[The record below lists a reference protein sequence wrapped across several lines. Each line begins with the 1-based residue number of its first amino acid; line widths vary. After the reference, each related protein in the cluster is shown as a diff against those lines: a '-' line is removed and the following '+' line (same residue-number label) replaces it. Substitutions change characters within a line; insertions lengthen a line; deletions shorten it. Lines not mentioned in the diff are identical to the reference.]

1 MSARRD
7 RFRDIVETL
16 TRHGLGFA
24 LGNLGLDR
32 FRPADG
38 SPGQHGMPPRG
49 VSMPV
54 RVRLALEDLGTVYIK
69 FGQIVSTRTD
79 VLPPEYATE
88 LAKLQDASPPI
99 AAAEV
104 RGVLAEE
111 LGPAADRLLAALDAA
126 PLATGSIGQV
136 HCSRIALDREDS
148 AANVANVT
156 GGQPG
161 AGRLVD
167 VVVKVRRPGVVAQIN
182 EDLEI
187 MAELARRAERAS
199 TRAAGIHLA
208 ALVDEFSQTMRAEL
222 DYLQEARNAEHFA
235 ANFAGDARVHIP
247 RVFWEATTSRVLT
260 LERIRGIK
268 VNDAAALRQD
278 GIDAG
283 ALAREACDVLLKMV
297 FEDGFFHADPHP
309 GNFFVEEDGRL
320 GIIDFG
326 MVGHISDSTRDQL
339 VRMLLA
345 VVEQDAARLTTALVR
360 MCGAQANGGF
370 EDLQTALGRLVD
382 RYAGRPLAEIPIVAV
397 LAELAG
403 LLREHR
409 LRLPRETAL
418 MFKMLVMADGLGKQL
433 DPGFELTTQ
442 LGPFTQRII
451 LASLSPEA
459 LADRLKKLGREALRL
474 GTDAPEIIRRVV
486 DVLER
491 GGIDIHFRADELDRL
506 MDKAE
511 KTGNRIVAGLITAA
525 LINAVGDLVSVQPDR
540 WRNWPKTL
548 FAAGIGGVG
557 ALGAY
562 LALTSRHR
570 K

>member
-1 MSARRD
+1 MNSRRD

-32 FRPADG
+32 LRPAG
-38 SPGQHGMPPRG
+38 GTPGQHGLPPRRAG
-49 VSMPV
+49 LPE
-54 RVRLALEDLGTVYIK
+54 RVRLALEDLGAVYIK

-88 LAKLQDASPPI
+88 LAKLQDASPPV

-104 RGVLAEE
+104 RNVIAEE
-111 LGPAADRLLAALDAA
+111 LGAAADRLLASLDDT

-136 HCSRIALDREDS
+136 HCSRVTLGRED
-148 AANVANVT
+148 AL
-156 GGQPG
+156 PG
-161 AGRLVD
+161 AFGGPEDAGSLVD

-187 MAELARRAERAS
+187 MAELAKRAERAS
-199 TRAAGIHLA
+199 ARAAGIHLA
-208 ALVDEFSQTMRAEL
+208 GLVDEFSQTMRAEL
-222 DYLQEARNAEHFA
+222 DYLQEARNAERFA

-247 RVFWEATTSRVLT
+247 RVFWDTTTSRVLT

-268 VNDAAALRQD
+268 VNDAAALREAA
-278 GIDAG
+278 IDAG

-309 GNFFVEEDGRL
+309 GNFFVEADGRL

-345 VVEQDAARLTTALVR
+345 IVEQDAGRLTTALVR
-360 MCGAQANGGF
+360 LCGEQADGGF
-370 EDLQTALGRLVD
+370 GGLQTALGRLVD
-382 RYAGRPLAEIPIVAV
+382 RYAGRPLAEVPIVAV
-397 LAELAG
+397 LAELAA
-403 LLREHR
+403 LLREYR

-562 LALTSRHR
+562 LAVTSRQR
-570 K
+570 R

>member
-7 RFRDIVETL
+7 RLRDIVETL
-16 TRHGLGFA
+16 MRHGLGFA
-24 LGNLGLDR
+24 LGALGLDR
-32 FRPADG
+32 LQPAGRARHPRPA
-38 SPGQHGMPPRG
+38 RG
-49 VSMPV
+49 VSLPA
-54 RVRLALEDLGTVYIK
+54 RVRLALEDLGAVYIK

-79 VLPPEYATE
+79 VLPPEYAAE

-99 AAAEV
+99 SAAEV
-104 RGVLAEE
+104 RTVIAEE
-111 LGPAADRLLAALDAA
+111 LGTAADRLLASLDDI

-136 HCSRIALDREDS
+136 HCSRIAVADAGPGLAVG
-148 AANVANVT
+148 AAA
-156 GGQPG
+156 GGRG
-161 AGRLVD
+161 VD

-187 MAELARRAERAS
+187 MAELAKRAERAS
-199 TRAAGIHLA
+199 TRAAGVHLA
-208 ALVDEFSQTMRAEL
+208 ALVDEFSQTLRAEL
-222 DYLQEARNAEHFA
+222 DYLQEARNVERFS
-235 ANFAGDARVHIP
+235 ANFAGDLRVHIP
-247 RVFWEATTSRVLT
+247 LVFWDTTTSRVLT
-260 LERIRGIK
+260 LERIHGIK
-268 VNDAAALRQD
+268 VNDAAALREA

-283 ALAREACDVLLKMV
+283 ELARRACNVLLKMV
-297 FEDGFFHADPHP
+297 FENGFFHADPHP
-309 GNFFVEEDGRL
+309 GNFFVEADGRL

-326 MVGHISDSTRDQL
+326 MVGQVSDSTRDQL
-339 VRMLLA
+339 VRMLAA
-345 VVEQDAARLTTALVR
+345 VVDQDAAGLTTALVR
-360 MCGAQANGGF
+360 MCGAQASGGF
-370 EDLQTALGRLVD
+370 GGLQSDLGRLVD

-397 LAELAG
+397 LTELAA
-403 LLREHR
+403 LLREYR

-418 MFKMLVMADGLGKQL
+418 LLKMLVMADGLGKQL

-442 LGPFTQRII
+442 LGPFSQQLI

-459 LADRLKKLGREALRL
+459 LADRLRKLGREALRF
-474 GTDAPEIIRRVV
+474 GADAPEIMRRVV

-491 GGIDIHFRADELDRL
+491 GGIDIHFRAGELDHL

-525 LINAVGDLVSVQPDR
+525 LINAVGELVAAQPDR

-548 FAAGIGGVG
+548 FTAGVGGVG

>member
-24 LGNLGLDR
+24 LGTLGLGR
-32 FRPADG
+32 LGPADG
-38 SPGQHGMPPRG
+38 ALGHHRLPPRG
-49 VSMPV
+49 ASLPV
-54 RVRLALEDLGTVYIK
+54 RVRLALEDLGAVYIK

-88 LAKLQDASPPI
+88 LAKLQDDSPPI
-99 AAAEV
+99 AATEV
-104 RGVLAEE
+104 RAVIAEE
-111 LGPAADRLLAALDAA
+111 LGTVADRLLGSLDDT

-136 HCSRIALDREDS
+136 HCGRIALAKEDAGS
-148 AANVANVT
+148 GLAGDTA
-156 GGQPG
+156 GGS
-161 AGRLVD
+161 RLID

-187 MAELARRAERAS
+187 MAELAKQAERAS
-199 TRAAGIHLA
+199 NRAAGLHPA
-208 ALVDEFSQTMRAEL
+208 ALVDEFAQTLRAEL
-222 DYLQEARNAEHFA
+222 DYVQEARNAEQFA
-235 ANFAGDARVHIP
+235 ANFADDLRVHIP
-247 RVFWEATTSRVLT
+247 RVFWDTTTSRVLT

-268 VNDAAALRQD
+268 VNDAAGLREA

-283 ALAREACDVLLKMV
+283 ELAREACSILLKMV

-309 GNFFVEEDGRL
+309 GNFFVEDDGRL

-326 MVGHISDSTRDQL
+326 MVGHISDATRDQL
-339 VRMLLA
+339 VRMLQA
-345 VVEQDAARLTTALVR
+345 VVEQDAPRLTTALVR
-360 MCGAQANGGF
+360 LCGAQANSGF
-370 EDLQTALGRLVD
+370 GELQTALGRLVD
-382 RYAGRPLAEIPIVAV
+382 RYAGRPLAEIPMMAV
-397 LAELAG
+397 LTELAA
-403 LLREHR
+403 LLRTYH

-418 MFKMLVMADGLGKQL
+418 MLKMLVMADGLGKQL

-442 LGPFTQRII
+442 LGPFTQKII
-451 LASLSPEA
+451 LGSLTPEA

-474 GTDAPEIIRRVV
+474 GTDAPEIVRRMV

-491 GGIDIHFRADELDRL
+491 GGIDIHFRVDELDRL
-506 MDKAE
+506 MDKAD

-525 LINAVGDLVSVQPDR
+525 LINAIGDLVSVQPDR
-540 WRNWPKTL
+540 WRNWPKAL
-548 FAAGIGGVG
+548 FTAGIGGVG

-562 LALTSRHR
+562 LALSSRPR

>member
-7 RFRDIVETL
+7 RFRHIVETL

-24 LGNLGLDR
+24 LGGLGLDR
-32 FRPADG
+32 LRPAAG
-38 SPGQHGMPPRG
+38 IPGQALPPRG
-49 VSMPV
+49 GLPV
-54 RVRLALEDLGTVYIK
+54 RVRLALEDLGAVYVK

-79 VLPPEYATE
+79 VLPPEFATE
-88 LAKLQDASPPI
+88 LAKLQDATPPI
-99 AAAEV
+99 SAAEV
-104 RGVLAEE
+104 RAVIAEE
-111 LGPAADRLLAALDAA
+111 LGTAADVLLDSLDDA

-136 HCSRIALDREDS
+136 HCGRIVPGGGE
-148 AANVANVT
+148 AAA
-156 GGQPG
+156 
-161 AGRLVD
+161 AGSGRAVD

-199 TRAAGIHLA
+199 ARAAGIHLA
-208 ALVDEFSQTMRAEL
+208 ALVDEFSQTLRAEL
-222 DYLQEARNAEHFA
+222 DYLQEARNAERFA

-247 RVFWEATTSRVLT
+247 RVFWDTTTSRVLT

-268 VNDAAALRQD
+268 VNDAAALREA

-283 ALAREACDVLLKMV
+283 ALAREACSVLLKMV

-309 GNFFVEEDGRL
+309 GNFFVEADGRL

-326 MVGHISDSTRDQL
+326 MVGTISDATRDQL

-345 VVEQDAARLTTALVR
+345 IVEQDAARLTTALVR
-360 MCGAQANGGF
+360 MCGAQTDGGF
-370 EDLQTALGRLVD
+370 GGLQAELGRLVD
-382 RYAGRPLAEIPIVAV
+382 RYAGRPLADVPIVAV
-397 LAELAG
+397 LADLAA
-403 LLREHR
+403 LLREYR

-418 MFKMLVMADGLGKQL
+418 MLKMLVMADGLGKQL

-442 LGPFTQRII
+442 LGPFTERVI

-459 LADRLKKLGREALRL
+459 LAERLRKLGREALRL
-474 GTDAPEIIRRVV
+474 GTDAPDIIRRMV

-491 GGIDIHFRADELDRL
+491 GGIDIRFRADELDRL

-548 FAAGIGGVG
+548 FAAGLGGVG

-562 LALTSRHR
+562 LAVTSRHR
-570 K
+570 R

>member
-24 LGNLGLDR
+24 LGSLGLER
-32 FRPADG
+32 LRPG
-38 SPGQHGMPPRG
+38 GIPGQGLPPRG
-49 VSMPV
+49 SLPV
-54 RVRLALEDLGTVYIK
+54 RVRLALEDLGAVYVK

-79 VLPPEYATE
+79 VLPPEFATE
-88 LAKLQDASPPI
+88 LAKLQDATPPI
-99 AAAEV
+99 PAAEV
-104 RGVLAEE
+104 RAVIADE
-111 LGPAADRLLAALDAA
+111 LGTSADVLLDALDDA

-136 HCSRIALDREDS
+136 HCGRIVPD
-148 AANVANVT
+148 
-156 GGQPG
+156 GGHP
-161 AGRLVD
+161 VD

-208 ALVDEFSQTMRAEL
+208 ALVDEFSQTLRAEL
-222 DYLQEARNAEHFA
+222 DYLQEARNAERFA

-247 RVFWEATTSRVLT
+247 RVFWDTTTSRVLT

-268 VNDAAALRQD
+268 VNDAAALREA

-283 ALAREACDVLLKMV
+283 ALAREACNVLLKMV

-309 GNFFVEEDGRL
+309 GNFFVEADGRL

-326 MVGHISDSTRDQL
+326 MVGTISDATRDQL

-345 VVEQDAARLTTALVR
+345 IVEQDAARLTTALVR
-360 MCGAQANGGF
+360 MCGAKADGGF
-370 EDLQTALGRLVD
+370 GGLQTELGRLVD
-382 RYAGRPLAEIPIVAV
+382 RYAGRPLADVPIVAV
-397 LAELAG
+397 LAELAA
-403 LLREHR
+403 LLREYR

-418 MFKMLVMADGLGKQL
+418 MLKMLVMADGLGKQL

-442 LGPFTQRII
+442 LGPFTERVI
-451 LASLSPEA
+451 LSSLSPEA
-459 LADRLKKLGREALRL
+459 LAERLKKIGREALRL
-474 GTDAPEIIRRVV
+474 GTDAPDIIRRMV

-548 FAAGIGGVG
+548 FAAGLGGVG

-562 LALTSRHR
+562 LAVTSRHR
-570 K
+570 R

>member
-7 RFRDIVETL
+7 RLRDIVETL

-24 LGNLGLDR
+24 LGTLGLDR
-32 FRPADG
+32 IRPADG
-38 SPGQHGMPPRG
+38 APAPHRRPPRG
-49 VSMPV
+49 ASLPV
-54 RVRLALEDLGTVYIK
+54 RVRLALEDLGAVYIK

-99 AAAEV
+99 TAAEV
-104 RGVLAEE
+104 RAVITEE
-111 LGPAADRLLAALDAA
+111 LGTAADRLLASLDDT
-126 PLATGSIGQV
+126 PLATGSIGQA
-136 HCSRIALDREDS
+136 HCGRLTLDPTD
-148 AANVANVT
+148 AAAGIP
-156 GGQPG
+156 GGAA
-161 AGRLVD
+161 AGRGID

-187 MAELARRAERAS
+187 MAELAKRAERAS
-199 TRAAGIHLA
+199 MRAAAVHLA
-208 ALVDEFSQTMRAEL
+208 ALVDEFPHPLAEL
-222 DYLQEARNAEHFA
+222 DYLQEARNVEHFA
-235 ANFAGDARVHIP
+235 ANFAGDGRVHIP
-247 RVFWEATTSRVLT
+247 LVFWDTTTARVLT

-268 VNDAAALRQD
+268 VNDAAALRAA

-283 ALAREACDVLLKMV
+283 ELARRACNVLLKMV

-309 GNFFVEEDGRL
+309 GNFFVEADGRL

-339 VRMLLA
+339 VRMLVA
-345 VVEQDAARLTTALVR
+345 VVDQDAARLTTALVR
-360 MCGAQANGGF
+360 LCGAQAGGGF
-370 EDLQTALGRLVD
+370 GGLQTDLGRLVD

-397 LAELAG
+397 LTDLAA
-403 LLREHR
+403 LLREYR

-418 MFKMLVMADGLGKQL
+418 LLKMLVMADGLGKQL

-442 LGPFTQRII
+442 LGPFAQQMI
-451 LASLSPEA
+451 LGSLSPEA
-459 LADRLKKLGREALRL
+459 LADRLKKLGREALRF
-474 GTDAPEIIRRVV
+474 GTEAPEIMRRVV

-491 GGIDIHFRADELDRL
+491 GGIDIHFRAEELDRL

-525 LINAVGDLVSVQPDR
+525 LINAVGELVSAQPEN

-548 FAAGIGGVG
+548 FTAGIGGVG
-557 ALGAY
+557 ALGVY

-570 K
+570 R

>member
-24 LGNLGLDR
+24 LGNLGLDW
-32 FRPADG
+32 FRPASG
-38 SPGQHGMPPRG
+38 SPGRGAGPSG
-49 VSMPV
+49 VSLPV
-54 RVRLALEDLGTVYIK
+54 RVRLALEDLGAVYIK

-79 VLPPEYATE
+79 VLPPEYVTE

-99 AAAEV
+99 AAGEV
-104 RGVLAEE
+104 RTVIAEE
-111 LGPAADRLLAALDAA
+111 LGPAADRLLDWLDDT

-136 HCSRIALDREDS
+136 HCSRIALDPGDPESSVSGDP
-148 AANVANVT
+148 A
-156 GGQPG
+156 G
-161 AGRLVD
+161 AGRVVD

-187 MAELARRAERAS
+187 MAELAKRAERAS
-199 TRAAGIHLA
+199 MRAAEFHVA
-208 ALVDEFSQTMRAEL
+208 ALVEEFSQTMRAEL
-222 DYLQEARNAEHFA
+222 DYLQEGRNAERFA
-235 ANFAGDARVHIP
+235 SNFADEARVHIP
-247 RVFWEATTSRVLT
+247 QVFWDTTTSRVLT

-268 VNDAAALRQD
+268 VNDAAGLREA

-283 ALAREACDVLLKMV
+283 AVARKACSVLLKMV

-309 GNFFVEEDGRL
+309 GNFFVEADGRL

-345 VVEQDAARLTTALVR
+345 IVEQDAARLTTALVR
-360 MCGAQANGGF
+360 MCGAQADSGF
-370 EDLQTALGRLVD
+370 SDLQTALGRLVD
-382 RYAGRPLAEIPIVAV
+382 RYSGRPLAEIPIVAV
-397 LAELAG
+397 LAELAA
-403 LLREHR
+403 LLREYR

-418 MFKMLVMADGLGKQL
+418 MLKMLVMADGLGKQL

-451 LASLSPEA
+451 LGSLSPEA

-474 GTDAPEIIRRVV
+474 GTDAPDIIRRAV

-562 LALTSRHR
+562 LAVTSRPR

>member
-24 LGNLGLDR
+24 LGNLGLDGLLPDNGTLR
-32 FRPADG
+32 R
-38 SPGQHGMPPRG
+38 HRLPPRG
-49 VSMPV
+49 VSLPV
-54 RVRLALEDLGTVYIK
+54 RLRLALEDLGAVYIK
-69 FGQIVSTRTD
+69 FGQIVSTRAD

-88 LAKLQDASPPI
+88 LAKLQDDSPPI
-99 AAAEV
+99 TAAEV
-104 RGVLAEE
+104 RAVIAEE
-111 LGPAADRLLAALDAA
+111 LGASSDLLLRSLDDT

-136 HCSRIALDREDS
+136 HCGRIEDGQV
-148 AANVANVT
+148 AASGT
-156 GGQPG
+156 SGG
-161 AGRLVD
+161 AGVGGRPID

-187 MAELARRAERAS
+187 MAELAKRAERAS
-199 TRAAGIHLA
+199 SRAAGVHLA
-208 ALVDEFSQTMRAEL
+208 ALVDEFAQTLRAEL

-235 ANFAGDARVHIP
+235 ANFAGDLRVHIP
-247 RVFWEATTSRVLT
+247 RVFWHTTTSRVLT

-268 VNDAAALRQD
+268 VNDAAALAEA

-283 ALAREACDVLLKMV
+283 QLARRACNVLLKMV

-309 GNFFVEEDGRL
+309 GNFFVEADGRL

-326 MVGHISDSTRDQL
+326 MVGQISDATRDQL

-345 VVEQDAARLTTALVR
+345 VVERDAARLTNALVR
-360 MCGAQANGGF
+360 MCGAEPSGGF
-370 EDLQTALGRLVD
+370 NGLQTALARMVD
-382 RYAGRPLAEIPIVAV
+382 RYAGHPLADIPSVAV
-397 LAELAG
+397 LTEIAG

-418 MFKMLVMADGLGKQL
+418 MLKMLVMADGLGKQL
-433 DPGFELTTQ
+433 DPRFELTTQ
-442 LGPFTQRII
+442 LAPFTQELI
-451 LASLSPEA
+451 LGSLSVEA
-459 LADRLKKLGREALRL
+459 LAERLKKLGREALRF
-474 GTDAPEIIRRVV
+474 GTDAPEILRRVV

-491 GGIDIHFRADELDRL
+491 GGIDVHFRADELDRL
-506 MDKAE
+506 MDKADR
-511 KTGNRIVAGLITAA
+511 TGNRIVAGLITAA

-540 WRNWPKTL
+540 WRNWPKAL
-548 FAAGIGGVG
+548 FTAGIGGVG
-557 ALGAY
+557 ALGTY
-562 LALTSRHR
+562 LALTARHR

>member
-32 FRPADG
+32 LRPAG
-38 SPGQHGMPPRG
+38 GTPGQLSPRG
-49 VSMPV
+49 VSLPK
-54 RVRLALEDLGTVYIK
+54 RVRLALEDLGAVYIK

-88 LAKLQDASPPI
+88 LAKLQDASPPV

-104 RGVLAEE
+104 RNVIAEE
-111 LGPAADRLLAALDAA
+111 LGTAADRLLASLDDT

-136 HCSRIALDREDS
+136 HCSRVALAREDAVS
-148 AANVANVT
+148 
-156 GGQPG
+156 GGPGG
-161 AGRLVD
+161 AGPLVD

-187 MAELARRAERAS
+187 MAELAKRAERAS

-222 DYLQEARNAEHFA
+222 DYLQEARNAERFA

-247 RVFWEATTSRVLT
+247 RVFWDTTTSRVLT

-268 VNDAAALRQD
+268 VNDAAALREA

-309 GNFFVEEDGRL
+309 GNFFVEADGRL

-345 VVEQDAARLTTALVR
+345 IVEQDAARLTTALVR

-370 EDLQTALGRLVD
+370 AGLQTSMGRLVD

-397 LAELAG
+397 LAELAA
-403 LLREHR
+403 LLREYR

-418 MFKMLVMADGLGKQL
+418 MMKMLVMADGLGKQL

-451 LASLSPEA
+451 LGSLSPEA
-459 LADRLKKLGREALRL
+459 LADRLKKLGREALRF

-562 LALTSRHR
+562 LAVTSRHR
-570 K
+570 R

>member
-32 FRPADG
+32 LRSADG
-38 SPGQHGMPPRG
+38 TPGRHGLPPRG
-49 VSMPV
+49 VSLPV
-54 RVRLALEDLGTVYIK
+54 RVRLALEDLGAVYIK

-88 LAKLQDASPPI
+88 LAKLQDASPPV

-104 RGVLAEE
+104 RNVIAEE
-111 LGPAADRLLAALDAA
+111 LGTAADRLLASLDDA

-136 HCSRIALDREDS
+136 HCSRVALDREDALAGAS
-148 AANVANVT
+148 
-156 GGQPG
+156 GGPEG
-161 AGRLVD
+161 AGPLVD

-187 MAELARRAERAS
+187 MAELAKRAERAS

-222 DYLQEARNAEHFA
+222 DYLQEARNAERFA

-247 RVFWEATTSRVLT
+247 RVFWDTTTSRVLT

-268 VNDAAALRQD
+268 VNDAAALRQA

-297 FEDGFFHADPHP
+297 FENGFFHADPHP
-309 GNFFVEEDGRL
+309 GNFFVEADGRL

-326 MVGHISDSTRDQL
+326 MVGHVSDSTRDQL

-360 MCGAQANGGF
+360 MCGGQANGGF
-370 EDLQTALGRLVD
+370 GELQTALGRLVD
-382 RYAGRPLAEIPIVAV
+382 RYAGRPFAEVPLVAV
-397 LAELAG
+397 LAELAA
-403 LLREHR
+403 LLRENR

-418 MFKMLVMADGLGKQL
+418 MLKMLVMADGLGKQL

-442 LGPFTQRII
+442 LGPFTQSLI
-451 LASLSPEA
+451 LGSLSPEA
-459 LADRLKKLGREALRL
+459 LADRLKKLGREALRF
-474 GTDAPEIIRRVV
+474 GADAPEIIRRVV

-511 KTGNRIVAGLITAA
+511 KTGDRIVAGLITAA

-562 LALTSRHR
+562 LAATSRHR
-570 K
+570 R

>member
-24 LGNLGLDR
+24 LGTLGLDR
-32 FRPADG
+32 LRPEGGAP
-38 SPGQHGMPPRG
+38 SRHRLPPRG
-49 VSMPV
+49 VGLPV
-54 RVRLALEDLGTVYIK
+54 RVRLALEDLGAVYIK

-99 AAAEV
+99 TAAEV
-104 RGVLAEE
+104 RAVIAEE
-111 LGPAADRLLAALDAA
+111 LGTAADRLLASLDDA

-136 HCSRIALDREDS
+136 HCGRIAVED
-148 AANVANVT
+148 AVT
-156 GGQPG
+156 GPAGG
-161 AGRLVD
+161 AAAGGRRID

-182 EDLEI
+182 VDLEI
-187 MAELARRAERAS
+187 MSELAKRAERAS
-199 TRAAGIHLA
+199 TRAAGVHLA
-208 ALVDEFSQTMRAEL
+208 ALVDEFSQTLRAEL
-222 DYLQEARNAEHFA
+222 DYLQEARNVEHFA

-247 RVFWEATTSRVLT
+247 RVFWDTTTSRVLT

-268 VNDAAALRQD
+268 VNDAAALREA

-283 ALAREACDVLLKMV
+283 ELARRACNVLLKMV

-309 GNFFVEEDGRL
+309 GNFFVEADGRL

-326 MVGHISDSTRDQL
+326 MVGQISDTTRDQL
-339 VRMLLA
+339 VRMLAA
-345 VVEQDAARLTTALVR
+345 VVDQDAAGLTTGLVR
-360 MCGAQANGGF
+360 MCGAQASGGF
-370 EDLQTALGRLVD
+370 GGLQADLGRLVD

-397 LAELAG
+397 LTELAA
-403 LLREHR
+403 LLREYR

-418 MFKMLVMADGLGKQL
+418 LLKMLVMADGLGKQL

-442 LGPFTQRII
+442 LGPFSQKMI
-451 LASLSPEA
+451 LGSLSPEA
-459 LADRLKKLGREALRL
+459 LADRLKKLGREALRF
-474 GTDAPEIIRRVV
+474 GTDAPEIMRRVV

-491 GGIDIHFRADELDRL
+491 GGIDIHFRAEELDRL
-506 MDKAE
+506 ADKAE

-525 LINAVGDLVSVQPDR
+525 LINAVGELVSAQPDR
-540 WRNWPKTL
+540 WRNWPQTL
-548 FAAGIGGVG
+548 FTAGIGGVG

-562 LALTSRHR
+562 LALTARHR